1 MKRKYLLPIIATCMA
16 VAVLAVGFAGWLITG
31 HTATDTATGNF
42 VTYDVSNKYFTVTIK
57 ETVDGTPEKIV
68 FGRPEGEPSPT
79 AWLEYEDVAV
89 EDLVANFTVTIR
101 PDVEFDTA
109 AEPKRDVAA
118 VLGTD
123 KVVVTLELPEA
134 YETAQTN
141 KYVGA
146 VTMAATNGTYD
157 GDALTL
163 ELPANAFTITADGE
177 DANKTATCAITV
189 EFSWGSKT
197 YSEDQE
203 RNLNPYEYY
212 NGLPNNE
219 DNRLAATT
227 LLEAVRDLN
236 EAIYTLSLFVEE
248 GAEEGAGA

>member
-68 FGRPEGEPSPT
+68 FGRPEGEPNPT
-79 AWLEYEDVAV
+79 AWLEYEDVEV

-109 AEPKRDVAA
+109 AERDVEA

-123 KVVVTLELPEA
+123 NVVVVTLELPEE
-134 YETAQTN
+134 YTTAQGSG
-141 KYVGA
+141 YVGG
-146 VTMAATNGTYD
+146 VTMKAGSITQTD
-157 GDALTL
+157 LTL
-163 ELPANAFTITADGE
+163 ELPADAFTITADGE

-189 EFSWGSKT
+189 TFSWGA
-197 YSEDQE
+197 
-203 RNLNPYEYY
+203 NGNPYTYY
-212 NGLPNNE
+212 NGLGEEGNTYE
-219 DNRLAATT
+219 NRTAATA
-227 LLEAVRDLN
+227 LLTAVHDLN
-236 EAIYTLSLFVEE
+236 TKTYTLSLDVEE
-248 GAEEGAGA
+248 VTGA